1 MKLPTRIPNDDVLV
15 KAFITS
21 SFLGLASF
29 AAPVVAPI
37 ALTGMALSQGLFWS
51 RELTKNDENKDED

>member
-1 MKLPTRIPNDDVLV
+1 MKLPTKIPSNDVLV

-37 ALTGMALSQGLFWS
+37 AITGMALSQGLYWS
-51 RELTKNDENKDED
+51 RELTKNDEVKDEN